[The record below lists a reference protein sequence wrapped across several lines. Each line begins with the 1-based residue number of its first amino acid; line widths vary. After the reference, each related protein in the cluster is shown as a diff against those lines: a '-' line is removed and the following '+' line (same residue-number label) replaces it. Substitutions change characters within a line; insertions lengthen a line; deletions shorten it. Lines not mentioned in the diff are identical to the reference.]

1 MSKKNLALIV
11 VALVLIIILG
21 AKMIMNKNSKSE
33 NSQDISEPTTKVATV
48 KENGTFKIY
57 NTNISTDTG
66 STKIK
71 ATVKNISNSTT
82 EEQKIEIQLVDKDE
96 NEVGVI
102 TTVIPKLESG
112 KSTIIS
118 AESLKV
124 YENIY
129 DFKIKN

>member
-11 VALVLIIILG
+11 IAITLIIIFGVKL
-21 AKMIMNKNSKSE
+21 IMSDDSNSE
-33 NSQDISEPTTKVATV
+33 NSQNISEPTNKVATV

-71 ATVKNISNSTT
+71 ATVKNISNNTT
-82 EEQKIEIQLVDKDE
+82 EEQKIEIQLVDKDG
-96 NEVGVI
+96 NEIGVI
-102 TTVIPKLESG
+102 ATIIPKLESG

-129 DFKIKN
+129 DFKIK